1 MFYELDVGVFIF
13 ETGGKLVCKFSQVFH
28 RTWDLLIAYIL
39 SFNNSKLVK
48 VIKKNHE
55 NYQQRLI

>member
-13 ETGGKLVCKFSQVFH
+13 ETGGKLVCKFSQIVH

-48 VIKKNHE
+48 VIKKNMKIT
-55 NYQQRLI
+55 NRLI